1 MFSRSFRARLTW
13 FFIVIVVL
21 PMVIVTLALFKLVA
35 DSERGKSD
43 AQLSQAATSAK
54 LLFGEHEARAAAAG
68 RDIAGS
74 AALAE
79 AIAGDSDQALEAR
92 LAAEARRVRAARVVL
107 ELDGRGR
114 QASGLEDAVAGAT
127 TTLKDPEGAPV
138 GTLRTSVTTAREF
151 AAAVHALTAL
161 DTIVS
166 GPSGVLASTLPA
178 VAAGQEL
185 PEGGDHRLGDR
196 TYRLTTLTA
205 PAFEGEGSAT
215 VRVLFDAQSKRKATQ
230 TSRIELGGLLLAFLV
245 LACLF
250 ALTLSRSLQMQVQRL
265 LDAARRL
272 GSGELDVKVP
282 TEGDDEFAALGGEFN
297 AMARQLQSRLEELTA
312 ERERLQH
319 AIRRVGGALATG
331 LDRDALLEI
340 VVSTAVDG
348 VAAATGRASARE
360 APGGPLQQRASVGE
374 DADLDAVLD
383 AVEEEVLQSREAAEV
398 ARDDAH
404 ALSHPLRPSDSSTK
418 VAGLVSVARRGRAF
432 TGADRDLFNYL
443 ASQASVS
450 IENVDLHETVQRQ
463 AVTDELTGLFNH
475 RRFQEVIAVEVERAK
490 RFEQPLGLI
499 MLDLDDFKNVN
510 DRYGHLQ
517 GDQVLREVA
526 RILLDTSREIDEPAR
541 YGGEE
546 MAVALP
552 QTDLEG
558 ASLFAERLRARIESL
573 EVPMVRGGDGVV
585 RITASVG
592 AAALPQSSG
601 PDKDAL
607 VQAADA
613 ALYRAKR
620 LGKNRVVKAG

>member
-74 AALAE
+74 AALAA
-79 AIAGDSDQALEAR
+79 AIVGGSDQALEAR

-151 AAAVHALTAL
+151 AAAVQALTSL

-178 VAAGQEL
+178 AAAGQEL

-205 PAFEGEGSAT
+205 PAFEGGGSAT
-215 VRVLFDAQSKRKATQ
+215 VRVLFDAQSKQKATQ

-404 ALSHPLRPSDSSTK
+404 ALSHPLHPSDSSTK

-432 TGADRDLFNYL
+432 TDADRDLFNYL

-499 MLDLDDFKNVN
+499 MLDLDDFKTVN

>member
-54 LLFGEHEARAAAAG
+54 LLFRKHEARAAAAG

-74 AALAE
+74 AALAA

-127 TTLKDPEGAPV
+127 TTLKEPEGAPV

-151 AAAVHALTAL
+151 AAAVQALTSL
-161 DTIVS
+161 DAIVS

-178 VAAGQEL
+178 AAAGQEL

-215 VRVLFDAQSKRKATQ
+215 VRVLIDAQSKRKATQ
-230 TSRIELGGLLLAFLV
+230 TSRIEIGGLLLAFLV

-398 ARDDAH
+398 ARDGAH

>member
-74 AALAE
+74 AALAA
-79 AIAGDSDQALEAR
+79 AIVGGSDQALEAR

-151 AAAVHALTAL
+151 AAAVQALTSL

-178 VAAGQEL
+178 AAAGQEL

-205 PAFEGEGSAT
+205 PAFEGGGSAT
-215 VRVLFDAQSKRKATQ
+215 VRVLFDAQSKQKATQ

-404 ALSHPLRPSDSSTK
+404 ALSHPLHPSDSSTK

-432 TGADRDLFNYL
+432 TDADRDLFNYL

-517 GDQVLREVA
+517 GDQVLREVG

>member
-54 LLFGEHEARAAAAG
+54 LLFRKHEARAAAAG

-74 AALAE
+74 AALAA

-127 TTLKDPEGAPV
+127 TTLKEPEGAPV

-151 AAAVHALTAL
+151 AAAVQALTSL
-161 DTIVS
+161 DAIVS

-178 VAAGQEL
+178 AAAGQEL

-215 VRVLFDAQSKRKATQ
+215 VRVLIDAQSKRKATQ
-230 TSRIELGGLLLAFLV
+230 TSRIEIGGLLLAFLV

-340 VVSTAVDG
+340 AVSTAVDG

-398 ARDDAH
+398 ARDDAY

>member
-74 AALAE
+74 AALAA
-79 AIAGDSDQALEAR
+79 AIVGGSDQALEAR

-151 AAAVHALTAL
+151 AAAVQALTSL

-178 VAAGQEL
+178 AAAGQEL

-205 PAFEGEGSAT
+205 PAFEGGGSAT
-215 VRVLFDAQSKRKATQ
+215 VRVLFDAQSKQKATQ

-404 ALSHPLRPSDSSTK
+404 ALSHPLHPSDSSTK

-432 TGADRDLFNYL
+432 TDADRDLFNYL

-499 MLDLDDFKNVN
+499 MLDLDDFKTVN

-517 GDQVLREVA
+517 GDQVLREVG